1 MKGRLSLAAGVAVGY
16 VLGAR
21 AGRERYEQLRRQ
33 ARTMWRDPRVQQKV
47 FDVEHAVQEKAPD
60 IRDVRDSVT
69 QAARKAVDT
78 ASSRV
83 GRRDPEELRDG
94 MGI

>member
-1 MKGRLSLAAGVAVGY
+1 MKGRLALAAGVAVGY

-21 AGRERYEQLRRQ
+21 AGRERYEQLRTQ

-47 FDVEHAVQEKAPD
+47 SEVEHAVQEKAPD

-69 QAARKAVDT
+69 HAARKAVDT
-78 ASSRV
+78 ASARVSRH
-83 GRRDPEELRDG
+83 DPEEQRDG